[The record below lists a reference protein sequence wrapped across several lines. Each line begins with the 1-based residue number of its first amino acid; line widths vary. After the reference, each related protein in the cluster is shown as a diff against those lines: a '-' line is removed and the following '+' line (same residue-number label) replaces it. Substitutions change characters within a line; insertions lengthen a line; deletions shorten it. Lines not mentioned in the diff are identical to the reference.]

1 MFVLYCFF
9 FFFYCSRL
17 LKNMNN
23 LVRRL
28 LCYSI
33 RFFFLK
39 NINIRFREIRSSTR
53 IEVLPEY
60 SKSLVNQTL
69 LILKNF

>member
-1 MFVLYCFF
+1 MLFD
-9 FFFYCSRL
+9 
-17 LKNMNN
+17 K
-23 LVRRL
+23 
-28 LCYSI
+28 I
-33 RFFFLK
+33 FFLK

-69 LILKNF
+69 LILNNF